1 MQNLSLMDRLPV
13 FVLLLAL
20 LISSCDHGKDLQHN
34 TEEHGPVTEQAAPPE
49 EKEPELNVFGI
60 DESLDVVTHM
70 IRRNESLS
78 AILREHGLSPAQI
91 HELSRSSSGVFNVR
105 RIRAGRPL
113 HIYSMPDSSD
123 SGLITHVVY
132 EEDSAGFVR
141 FNLADSVFVERD
153 SKPVEIRTR
162 LVSASITS
170 SLYQTMREI
179 GVDPQLTHRLAD
191 VYAWQVDFYRIQPGD
206 HFRVLFEERLVDGQV
221 TDIGRVKAAVFTHRN
236 QDFYAFHYRQGD
248 LDEYFDDEGNSLRR
262 QFMAAPL
269 DYTRISS
276 RFTNRR
282 FHPVLKRNM
291 PHHGTDYAAPVGTPI
306 RAVGDGT
313 ITVARFDRNNG
324 NYIRIR
330 HNSIYETGY
339 LHMSRFADGMRP
351 GTQVIQGQIIGY
363 VGATGLATGPHLCF
377 RFWQHGNPVDPQRI
391 DLPPADPIQDEHR
404 IPFSARK
411 EHLLKEL
418 DINPD
423 SVLDRPAIFA
433 IQIGYN
439 GVLSNRNLLDES
451 GTGDL

>member
-1 MQNLSLMDRLPV
+1 MNRLSIFILLPV
-13 FVLLLAL
+13 L
-20 LISSCDHGKDLQHN
+20 LISSCDFRTQHPHSI
-34 TEEHGPVTEQAAPPE
+34 EEVEPVHELEPLVE
-49 EKEPELNVFGI
+49 EKEPVLNVFGI
-60 DESLDVVTHM
+60 DETYDIATHI

-78 AILREHGLSPAQI
+78 AILRAHGLSPAQI
-91 HELSRSSSGVFNVR
+91 HELSRSSSGVFDVR

-113 HIYSMPDSSD
+113 HIFSEADTTG
-123 SGLITHVVY
+123 SGSVKYVVY
-132 EEDSAGFVR
+132 EDNAAEFVR
-141 FNLADSVFVERD
+141 FHLADSIFVARD
-153 SKPVEIRTR
+153 SKPVEVRTR
-162 LVSASITS
+162 MVSGSITS

-206 HFRVLFEERLVDGQV
+206 HFRVLFEERLVDGVV
-221 TDIGRVKAAVFTHRN
+221 TDLGRIKAAVFNHRN
-236 QDFYAFHYRQGD
+236 QDFYAFHYRQNGM
-248 LDEYFDDEGNSLRR
+248 DEYFDEEGNSLRR

-282 FHPVLKRNM
+282 FHPVLRRNM

-330 HNSIYETGY
+330 HNSVYETGY

-351 GTQVIQGQIIGY
+351 GTQVKQGQIIGY

-377 RFWQHGNPVDPQRI
+377 RFWQHGRPVDPHRI
-391 DLPPADPIQDEHR
+391 ELPPADPIQDEHR
-404 IPFSARK
+404 TAFSARK
-411 EHLLKEL
+411 EQLLERL

-423 SVLDRPAIFA
+423 SVLNRPAIFA

-439 GVLSNRNLLDES
+439 GVLSNHDLLDES
-451 GTGDL
+451 ESGDL